1 MIMQKLELLK
11 NVNDIVLIMVAEHDF
26 NEIFKSLQWK
36 LTIHYQ
42 VKERMNFSDNR
53 YLRELCNYVF

>member
-36 LTIHYQ
+36 LTIQLSSKRTH
-42 VKERMNFSDNR
+42 KFFR
-53 YLRELCNYVF
+53 